1 MNSEWRSRYDLA
13 IEVAR
18 KAGDLA
24 KKYFDE
30 GFEVEWKADQT
41 PVTLADKNA
50 EELIRS
56 HIKQYFP
63 NDGFLGE
70 EFGKEAGGSGFRW
83 IIDPIDGTR
92 AFVRHIPIWGTL
104 LGLEYKDDPIAG
116 VAYAPVLGNLWRG
129 LRGDGAY
136 RDDRKIRAS
145 DVESLNKAFL
155 SYSGV
160 NWFKKAGYLQ
170 QFIDLCTQTERQ
182 RGIGDFYG
190 FMLVAQGSIDI
201 MVDTG
206 VQPYDIAALVPIVEE
221 AGGKFTN
228 WGGDRTIHSPD
239 VLASNAPLHPQVQ
252 RILQPK

>member
-13 IEVAR
+13 VEVAR
-18 KAGDLA
+18 QAGDLA

-30 GFEVEWKADQT
+30 GFEVEWKADQS
-41 PVTLADKNA
+41 PVTVADKQA
-50 EELIRS
+50 EELIRTT
-56 HIKQYFP
+56 IKKHFP
-63 NDGFLGE
+63 TDGFLGE
-70 EFGKEAGGSGFRW
+70 EYDDEPSGSGYRW
-83 IIDPIDGTR
+83 VIDPIDGTR

-116 VAYAPVLGNLWRG
+116 VAYAPSLGNLWRG

-136 RDDRKIRAS
+136 RDDRKIRVS
-145 DVESLNKAFL
+145 DVELLNRAFL

-170 QFIDLCTQTERQ
+170 QFTDLCTETERQ

-190 FMLVAQGSIDI
+190 FLLVAQGSIDI

-206 VQPYDIAALVPIVEE
+206 VHAWDVAALVPIVEE
-221 AGGKFTN
+221 AGGTFTN
-228 WGGDRTIHSPD
+228 WAGERTIHSPD
-239 VLASNAPLHPQVQ
+239 VVASNGPLHPFVQ
-252 RILQPK
+252 RILTPR